1 MSLNRPLTINK
12 VKTIEESYVVHSYEY
27 RINDIQLHKSANIQI
42 IFKDENGN
50 IVMFRDRKI
59 QGLEYKN
66 WGEDDAYIDD
76 IVKREI
82 TAMQSGIVENITEKK
97 FGQDNVLYDVL
108 SSLRDKVNAPS
119 KRSK

>member
-1 MSLNRPLTINK
+1 MSLNTPLTINK

-82 TAMQSGIVENITEKK
+82 TAMQSGIVENITPVRQPEPEPEPEPEP
-97 FGQDNVLYDVL
+97 Q
-108 SSLRDKVNAPS
+108 PEPEPEPES
-119 KRSK
+119 KQ